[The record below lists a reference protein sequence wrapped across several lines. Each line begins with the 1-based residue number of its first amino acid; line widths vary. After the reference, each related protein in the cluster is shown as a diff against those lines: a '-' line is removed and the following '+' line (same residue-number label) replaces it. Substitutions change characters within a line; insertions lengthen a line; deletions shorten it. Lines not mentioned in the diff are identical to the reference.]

1 MWQKTNKQLS
11 SSHRSAWR
19 TLGDNT
25 LSKYI
30 SQQHEYLMF
39 DGQEKETQCRYKLC
53 TVSSVLKTTTEKEKL
68 KLTLIY
74 LRIVSVIEFNEIFG
88 EQPPRQLFLPE
99 VLLVKKQHSVC
110 NACILWVIYGLFT
123 NLNTAN
129 TCVFFFYQR
138 ICEYGSHDDFSKI
151 KIIIIF

>member
-1 MWQKTNKQLS
+1 MTRIKPEISFLNKPVQTVKRDRKSNKQLS
-11 SSHRSAWR
+11 SSHRSVGR

-25 LSKYI
+25 RSKCI
-30 SQQHEYLMF
+30 TQQHEYLMF

-68 KLTLIY
+68 QLTLIY

-99 VLLVKKQHSVC
+99 VLLVKK
-110 NACILWVIYGLFT
+110 NTFGL
-123 NLNTAN
+123 
-129 TCVFFFYQR
+129 
-138 ICEYGSHDDFSKI
+138 
-151 KIIIIF
+151 